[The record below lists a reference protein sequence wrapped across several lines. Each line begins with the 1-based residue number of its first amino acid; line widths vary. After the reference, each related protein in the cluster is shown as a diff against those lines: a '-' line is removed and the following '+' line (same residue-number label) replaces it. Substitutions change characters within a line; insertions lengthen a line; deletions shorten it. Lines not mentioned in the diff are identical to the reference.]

1 VSAEKDALEEK
12 RADKIA
18 EALKARGVTVSVM
31 RVRNA
36 SEDRFDVST
45 IDASGK
51 RRGATGRVKKGETA
65 ASLKRRLLWVI
76 AIDVEHD
83 ATGCACTGGNCPAGA
98 ALHRRLSGMELPR

>member
-1 VSAEKDALEEK
+1 MSAEKDALEEK

-36 SEDRFDVST
+36 SEDRIDVST

-76 AIDVEHD
+76 AIGVEHD
-83 ATGCACTGGNCPAGA
+83 ATGCACTGGDCPAGR
-98 ALHRRLSGMELPR
+98 ALHRRLSEMDLPR